1 MQDSCEAVVD
11 KEVYAKA
18 EDVLALTKKLCS
30 IPSVSG
36 QGEGENRVARF
47 LLETLQ
53 AIKTAEGN
61 TLCVKEMT
69 CEGDALGRKAVWAL
83 LRAAKKTARTVLLTG
98 HFDVVDTEGKFSRL
112 AFSPDAYT
120 KALTG
125 ESLPEDAAKDL
136 ASGNW
141 LFGRGTMDM
150 KAGLAL
156 FVETIRAYAVC
167 EDLAINIAFLAV
179 PDEESDSVGMR
190 GTIAEFSNTLSS
202 ENLDVVAA
210 LTGEPCFW
218 TAGEK
223 PTRPYYTGT
232 TGKIMPYFL
241 CLGRATH
248 VNDYAEGANAM
259 LLASHVVSLFEGNAA
274 FIDGKGEDTLSPP
287 ACLRCETRTGTYS
300 VSLPAR
306 AVCFFNVLTDSR
318 TPERVMEESLEI
330 ARNALQ
336 FGILQMEKTR
346 EALKERGAS
355 VPEGRIEGS
364 VYRYSELVQKCV
376 EKMGS
381 KEAFLKGEALFYKTL
396 DSVTDAREK
405 AIRVSEW
412 VADQSG
418 LAGPAIVVGFLPP
431 YYPHRVNRRRNAKE
445 RALRNIIEE
454 MVAKAKVI
462 SEDGAVSVKE
472 VFGGI
477 TDLSFLGF
485 EGNREALEALSEN
498 MPAWGEV
505 YSLPLEQLLKLDIP
519 VANMGPAGRDAHKMT
534 ERLELKYSLEIVP
547 RLLAETIR
555 KLSVS

>member
-1 MQDSCEAVVD
+1 MQDVCKAVA
-11 KEVYAKA
+11 KGEVYAKA
-18 EDVLALTKKLCS
+18 EDVLALTKELCS

-36 QGEGENRVARF
+36 IGDGENQVAQF
-47 LLETLQ
+47 LLETLRGV
-53 AIKTAEGN
+53 KTSEGN
-61 TLCVKEMT
+61 TLCVKEML
-69 CEGDALGRKAVWAL
+69 CEGDAHGRKAVWAL

-98 HFDVVDTEGKFSRL
+98 HFDVVDTQGKFSSL

-120 KALTG
+120 KALAE

-156 FVETIRAYAVC
+156 FVETIRAYATC
-167 EDLAINIAFLAV
+167 KELAINIAFLAV

-190 GTIAEFSNTLSS
+190 GTIAEFTNILAA
-202 ENLDVVAA
+202 ENLDFLAA

-218 TAGEK
+218 TAGES

-274 FIDGKGEDTLSPP
+274 FIDGKNEDTLSPP

-318 TPERVMEESLEI
+318 TPETVMEESLEV
-330 ARNALQ
+330 AQEALQ
-336 FGILQMEKTR
+336 LSILQMEKTR
-346 EALKERGAS
+346 EALRERGAS
-355 VPEGRIEGS
+355 VPEGKISGR
-364 VYRYSELVQKCV
+364 VYRYRELVQKCI

-381 KEAFLKGEALFYKTL
+381 KETFLREEALFYKTL
-396 DSVTDAREK
+396 EDVADAREK

-445 RALRNIIEE
+445 RALRSIMEE
-454 MVAKAKVI
+454 MVAKAAI
-462 SEDGAVSVKE
+462 LSEDGAVSIQE

-485 EGNREALEALSEN
+485 EGSREALEALSEN
-498 MPAWGEV
+498 MPAWGKV
-505 YSLPLEQLLKLDIP
+505 YSLPLDQILKLDIP

-534 ERLELKYSLEIVP
+534 ERLELKYSLEIAP
-547 RLLAETIR
+547 RLLAETIK
-555 KLSVS
+555 KLAFS